1 MKSVTLD
8 KLQRP
13 LKDLRISVTD
23 RCNFRCRYC
32 MPEEIFGPDYS
43 FLSNDKILSF
53 DEIERITRIFVSL
66 GVRKL
71 RITGGEPLLRRGLP
85 QLIERL
91 NKIDG
96 VEDIGLTTNGSLLKK
111 FAPDLYKAGL
121 SRVTVSL
128 DSLEEERFFYLN
140 GNRSKVQR
148 VLEGIQAAAEVG
160 MKIKINMVVQ
170 KGKNEQDILQMAQYF
185 KENKH
190 ILRFIEYMDVGNYN
204 GWELKEV
211 VSKQEIVNMIHQVM
225 PLERIEANYAGE
237 VATRYRYIG
246 SDEEIGVISSVT
258 DSFCSSCTRARISA
272 EGKLYTCLFASKG
285 NDLRELLR
293 SDYTDEEIT
302 DVVRDIWNNREDR
315 YSDERLSNSNKKLCL
330 KLKCHISVVN
340 IKLT

>member
-32 MPEEIFGPDYS
+32 MPEEIFGPEYS

-128 DSLEEERFFYLN
+128 DSLEEDRFFYLN

-204 GWELKEV
+204 GWELGEV
-211 VSKQEIVNMIHQVM
+211 ISKQEIVDTIHQVM
-225 PLERIEANYAGE
+225 PLERIEANYSGE

-246 SDEEIGVISSVT
+246 SDEEIGIISSVT

-293 SDYTDEEIT
+293 SEHTNEDIT

-315 YSDERLSNSNKKLCL
+315 YSDERLNHTNKKTIP
-330 KLKCHISVVN
+330 KIEMSHIGG
-340 IKLT
+340 

>member
-32 MPEEIFGPDYS
+32 MPEAIFGPDYS

-53 DEIERITRIFVSL
+53 DEVERVTRIFVSL

-128 DSLEEERFFYLN
+128 DSLEEDRFFYLN

-211 VSKQEIVNMIHQVM
+211 VSKQEIVDAIHQVM

-246 SDEEIGVISSVT
+246 SDEEIGIISSVT

-293 SDYTDEEIT
+293 SGYTDEEIT
-302 DVVRDIWNNREDR
+302 YIVRNIWNNREDR
-315 YSDERLSNSNKKLCL
+315 YSDERLSHTSKKRSP
-330 KLKCHISVVN
+330 KIEMSHIGG
-340 IKLT
+340 

>member
-43 FLSNDKILSF
+43 FLFNDKILSF

-85 QLIERL
+85 KLIERL

-204 GWELKEV
+204 GWDLKEV
-211 VSKQEIVNMIHQVM
+211 ISKQEIVDTIHQVM
-225 PLERIEANYAGE
+225 PLERIEANYSGE

-246 SDEEIGVISSVT
+246 SDEEIGIISSVT

-293 SDYTDEEIT
+293 SEHTDEDIT

-315 YSDERLSNSNKKLCL
+315 YSDERLNHTNKKTIP
-330 KLKCHISVVN
+330 KIEMSHIGG
-340 IKLT
+340 

>member
-85 QLIERL
+85 KLIERL

-128 DSLEEERFFYLN
+128 DSLEEERFFHLN

-204 GWELKEV
+204 GWDLKEV
-211 VSKQEIVNMIHQVM
+211 VSKQEIVDTIHQVM
-225 PLERIEANYAGE
+225 PLERIEANYSGE

-246 SDEEIGVISSVT
+246 SDEEIGIISSVT

-293 SDYTDEEIT
+293 SEHTDEDIT

-315 YSDERLSNSNKKLCL
+315 YSDERLNHTNKKTIP
-330 KLKCHISVVN
+330 KIEMSHIGG
-340 IKLT
+340 

>member
-8 KLQRP
+8 KLDRP

-32 MPEEIFGPDYS
+32 MPEEIFGRDYS

-71 RITGGEPLLRRGLP
+71 RITGGEPLLRKDLP
-85 QLIERL
+85 ELIQRL
-91 NKIDG
+91 NEIDG

-111 FAPDLYKAGL
+111 IAPDLYKAGL

-128 DSLEEERFFYLN
+128 DSLNEERFSYLN
-140 GNRSKVQR
+140 GNRSKVKT
-148 VLEGIQAAAEVG
+148 VLAGIQAAAEAG
-160 MKIKINMVVQ
+160 MKIKMNMVVQ
-170 KGKNEQDILQMAQYF
+170 KGKNEQDIVQMAEYF

-190 ILRFIEYMDVGNYN
+190 ILRFIEYMDVGNFN
-204 GWELKEV
+204 GWELGEV
-211 VSKQEIVNMIHQVM
+211 VSKQEIVEMIHKVM
-225 PLERIEANYAGE
+225 PLERIEANYPGE

-246 SDEEIGVISSVT
+246 SDEEIGIISSVT

-285 NDLRELLR
+285 NNLKELLR
-293 SDYTDEEIT
+293 FGYTDEEIT
-302 DVVRDIWNNREDR
+302 NIIRDIWNNRSDR
-315 YSDERLSNSNKKLCL
+315 YSDERLSGTNKKTMP
-330 KLKCHISVVN
+330 KIEMSHIGG
-340 IKLT
+340 

>member
-8 KLQRP
+8 NLQRP

-91 NKIDG
+91 NKIEG

-128 DSLEEERFFYLN
+128 DSLEEDRFFYLN

-211 VSKQEIVNMIHQVM
+211 VSKQEIVDAIHQVM
-225 PLERIEANYAGE
+225 PLERIEANYVGE

-246 SDEEIGVISSVT
+246 SDEEIGIISSVT

-293 SDYTDEEIT
+293 FGYTDEEII
-302 DVVRDIWNNREDR
+302 DIVRDIWNNREDR
-315 YSDERLSNSNKKLCL
+315 YSDERLSHTSKK
-330 KLKCHISVVN
+330 KSPKIEMSHIGG
-340 IKLT
+340 

>member
-1 MKSVTLD
+1 MNMKSVTLD

-32 MPEEIFGPDYS
+32 MPEEIFGPNYS

-211 VSKQEIVNMIHQVM
+211 VSKQEIVNAIHQVM

-246 SDEEIGVISSVT
+246 SEGEIGIISSVT

-293 SDYTDEEIT
+293 SVYTDEEIT
-302 DVVRDIWNNREDR
+302 DIVRDIWNNREDR
-315 YSDERLSNSNKKLCL
+315 YSDERLSHTGKKRVP
-330 KLKCHISVVN
+330 KIEMSHIGG
-340 IKLT
+340 

>member
-1 MKSVTLD
+1 M
-8 KLQRP
+8 
-13 LKDLRISVTD
+13 
-23 RCNFRCRYC
+23 
-32 MPEEIFGPDYS
+32 
-43 FLSNDKILSF
+43 SNDKILSF

-85 QLIERL
+85 KLIERL

-170 KGKNEQDILQMAQYF
+170 KGKNEQTF
-185 KENKH
+185 CRWRN
-190 ILRFIEYMDVGNYN
+190 ILRKISIFFVLLSIWMLEIIMVG
-204 GWELKEV
+204 
-211 VSKQEIVNMIHQVM
+211 I
-225 PLERIEANYAGE
+225 
-237 VATRYRYIG
+237 
-246 SDEEIGVISSVT
+246 
-258 DSFCSSCTRARISA
+258 
-272 EGKLYTCLFASKG
+272 
-285 NDLRELLR
+285 
-293 SDYTDEEIT
+293 
-302 DVVRDIWNNREDR
+302 
-315 YSDERLSNSNKKLCL
+315 
-330 KLKCHISVVN
+330 
-340 IKLT
+340 

>member
-185 KENKH
+185 KGNKH
-190 ILRFIEYMDVGNYN
+190 IIRFIEYMDVGNYN
-204 GWELKEV
+204 GWDLKEV
-211 VSKQEIVNMIHQVM
+211 VSKQEIVDTIHQVM
-225 PLERIEANYAGE
+225 PLERIEANYVGE

-246 SDEEIGVISSVT
+246 SDEEIGIISSVT

-293 SDYTDEEIT
+293 SEYTDEEIT
-302 DVVRDIWNNREDR
+302 DVVRDIWNKREDR
-315 YSDERLSNSNKKLCL
+315 YSDERLSHTSKKRAP
-330 KLKCHISVVN
+330 KIEMSHIGG
-340 IKLT
+340 

>member
-8 KLQRP
+8 KLHRP
-13 LKDLRISVTD
+13 LRDLRISVTD

-43 FLSNDKILSF
+43 FLSNDKVLSF
-53 DEIERITRIFVSL
+53 DEIERVARIFVSL

-71 RITGGEPLLRRGLP
+71 RITGGEPLLRKNLP
-85 QLIERL
+85 ELIERL

-111 FAPDLYKAGL
+111 FASDLYKAGL

-128 DSLEEERFFYLN
+128 DSLEEERFAYLN
-140 GNRSKVQR
+140 GNRSKVKT
-148 VLEGIQAAAEVG
+148 VLGGIQAAAEVG
-160 MKIKINMVVQ
+160 MEIKVNMVVQ
-170 KGKNEQDILQMAQYF
+170 KGKNEQDIVQMAQYF

-190 ILRFIEYMDVGNYN
+190 ILRFIEYMDVGNFN
-204 GWELKEV
+204 GWELGEV
-211 VSKQEIVNMIHQVM
+211 ISKQEILEMINKVM
-225 PLERIEANYAGE
+225 PLERIEANYPGE
-237 VATRYRYIG
+237 VATRYRYID
-246 SDEEIGVISSVT
+246 SDEEIGIISSVT

-293 SDYTDEEIT
+293 SGYTDEEIT
-302 DVVRDIWNNREDR
+302 DVIRDIWNNRSDR
-315 YSDERLSNSNKKLCL
+315 YSDERLSNTNKKTVP
-330 KLKCHISVVN
+330 KIEMSHIGG
-340 IKLT
+340 

>member
-71 RITGGEPLLRRGLP
+71 RITGGEPLLRRRLP
-85 QLIERL
+85 KLIERL

-204 GWELKEV
+204 GWDLKEV
-211 VSKQEIVNMIHQVM
+211 ISKQEIVDTIHQVM
-225 PLERIEANYAGE
+225 PLERIEANYSGE

-246 SDEEIGVISSVT
+246 SDEEIGIISSVT

-293 SDYTDEEIT
+293 SEHTDEDIT

-315 YSDERLSNSNKKLCL
+315 YSDERLNHTNKKTIP
-330 KLKCHISVVN
+330 KIEMSHIGG
-340 IKLT
+340 

>member
-8 KLQRP
+8 KLHRP

-32 MPEEIFGPDYS
+32 MPEEIFGRDYS

-71 RITGGEPLLRRGLP
+71 RITGGEPLLRRNLP
-85 QLIERL
+85 ELIQRL

-128 DSLEEERFFYLN
+128 DSLDEERFSYLN
-140 GNRSKVQR
+140 GNRSKVKT
-148 VLEGIQAAAEVG
+148 VLAGIQAAAEVG
-160 MKIKINMVVQ
+160 MKIKMNMVVQ
-170 KGKNEQDILQMAQYF
+170 KGKNEQDIVQMAEYF

-204 GWELKEV
+204 GWELGEV
-211 VSKQEIVNMIHQVM
+211 VSKQEILEMIHKVM
-225 PLERIEANYAGE
+225 PLEKMEANYPGE

-246 SDEEIGVISSVT
+246 SDEEIGIISSVT

-272 EGKLYTCLFASKG
+272 EGKLYTCLFTSKG
-285 NDLRELLR
+285 NDLKELLR
-293 SDYTDEEIT
+293 TGYTDEEIT
-302 DVVRDIWNNREDR
+302 DIIRDIWNNRSDR
-315 YSDERLSNSNKKLCL
+315 YSEERLTNTSNKTMPKIEMS
-330 KLKCHISVVN
+330 HIGG
-340 IKLT
+340 

>member
-85 QLIERL
+85 KLIERL
-91 NKIDG
+91 HKIDG

-148 VLEGIQAAAEVG
+148 VLEGIQAAVEVG

-204 GWELKEV
+204 GWDLKEV
-211 VSKQEIVNMIHQVM
+211 VSKQEIVDTIHQVM
-225 PLERIEANYAGE
+225 PLERIEANYSGE

-246 SDEEIGVISSVT
+246 SDEEIGIISSVT

-293 SDYTDEEIT
+293 SEHTDEDIT

-315 YSDERLSNSNKKLCL
+315 YSDERLNHKNKNTIPKIEMS
-330 KLKCHISVVN
+330 HIGG
-340 IKLT
+340 

>member
-8 KLQRP
+8 KLQRS

-128 DSLEEERFFYLN
+128 DSLEEDRFFYLN

-204 GWELKEV
+204 GWELGEV
-211 VSKQEIVNMIHQVM
+211 ISKQEIVDTIHQVM
-225 PLERIEANYAGE
+225 PLERIEANYSGE

-246 SDEEIGVISSVT
+246 SDEEIGIISSVT

-293 SDYTDEEIT
+293 SEHTDEDIT

-315 YSDERLSNSNKKLCL
+315 YSDERLNHTNKKTIP
-330 KLKCHISVVN
+330 KIEMSHIGG
-340 IKLT
+340 

>member
-43 FLSNDKILSF
+43 FLSIDKILSF

-85 QLIERL
+85 KLIERL

-204 GWELKEV
+204 GWDLKEV
-211 VSKQEIVNMIHQVM
+211 ISKQEIVDTIHQVM
-225 PLERIEANYAGE
+225 PLERIEANYSGE

-246 SDEEIGVISSVT
+246 SDEEIGIISSVT

-293 SDYTDEEIT
+293 SEHTDEDIT

-315 YSDERLSNSNKKLCL
+315 YSDERLNHTNKKTIP
-330 KLKCHISVVN
+330 KIEMSHIGG
-340 IKLT
+340 

>member
-53 DEIERITRIFVSL
+53 DEVERVTRIFVSL

-128 DSLEEERFFYLN
+128 DSLEEDRFFYLN

-211 VSKQEIVNMIHQVM
+211 VSKQEIVDAIHQVM

-246 SDEEIGVISSVT
+246 SDEEIGIISSVT

-293 SDYTDEEIT
+293 SGYTDEEIT
-302 DVVRDIWNNREDR
+302 YIVRNIWNNREDR
-315 YSDERLSNSNKKLCL
+315 YSDERLSHTSKKRSP
-330 KLKCHISVVN
+330 KIEMSHIGG
-340 IKLT
+340 

>member
-43 FLSNDKILSF
+43 FLSNEKILSF

-85 QLIERL
+85 KLIERL

-185 KENKH
+185 KGNKH

-204 GWELKEV
+204 GWDLKEV
-211 VSKQEIVNMIHQVM
+211 VSKQEIVDTIHQVM
-225 PLERIEANYAGE
+225 PLERIEANYSGE

-246 SDEEIGVISSVT
+246 SDEEIGIISSVT

-293 SDYTDEEIT
+293 SEHTDEDIT

-315 YSDERLSNSNKKLCL
+315 YSDERLNNTNKKTIP
-330 KLKCHISVVN
+330 KIEMSHIGG
-340 IKLT
+340 

>member
-85 QLIERL
+85 KLIERL

-128 DSLEEERFFYLN
+128 DSLEEDRFFYLN

-204 GWELKEV
+204 GWELGEV
-211 VSKQEIVNMIHQVM
+211 ISKQEIVDTIHQVM
-225 PLERIEANYAGE
+225 PLERIEANYSGE

-246 SDEEIGVISSVT
+246 SDEEIGIISSVT

-293 SDYTDEEIT
+293 SEHTDEDIT

-315 YSDERLSNSNKKLCL
+315 YSDERLNHTNKKTIP
-330 KLKCHISVVN
+330 KIEMSHIGG
-340 IKLT
+340 

>member
-8 KLQRP
+8 KLDRP

-32 MPEEIFGPDYS
+32 MPEEIFGRDYS

-71 RITGGEPLLRRGLP
+71 RITGGEPLLRKGLP
-85 QLIERL
+85 ELIQRL
-91 NKIDG
+91 NEIEG

-128 DSLEEERFFYLN
+128 DSLNEERFSYLN
-140 GNRSKVQR
+140 GNRSKVKT
-148 VLEGIQAAAEVG
+148 VLAGIQAAAEAG
-160 MKIKINMVVQ
+160 MKIKMNMVVQ
-170 KGKNEQDILQMAQYF
+170 KGKNEQDIVQMAEYF

-190 ILRFIEYMDVGNYN
+190 ILRFIEYMDVGNFN
-204 GWELKEV
+204 GWELGEV
-211 VSKQEIVNMIHQVM
+211 VSKLEIVEMIHKVM
-225 PLERIEANYAGE
+225 PLERIEANYPGE

-246 SDEEIGVISSVT
+246 SDEEIGIISSVT

-285 NDLRELLR
+285 NNLKELLR
-293 SDYTDEEIT
+293 FGYTDEEIT
-302 DVVRDIWNNREDR
+302 NIIRDIWNNRSDR
-315 YSDERLSNSNKKLCL
+315 YSDERLSGTNKKTMP
-330 KLKCHISVVN
+330 KIEMSHIGG
-340 IKLT
+340 

>member
-8 KLQRP
+8 KLHRP
-13 LKDLRISVTD
+13 LRDLRISVTD

-53 DEIERITRIFVSL
+53 DEIERVTRIFVSL

-71 RITGGEPLLRRGLP
+71 RITGGEPLLRKNLP
-85 QLIERL
+85 ELIERL

-128 DSLEEERFFYLN
+128 DSLEEERFAYLN
-140 GNRSKVQR
+140 GNRSKVKT
-148 VLEGIQAAAEVG
+148 VLGGIQAAAEVG
-160 MKIKINMVVQ
+160 MKIKMNMVVQ
-170 KGKNEQDILQMAQYF
+170 KGKNEQDIVQMAQYF

-190 ILRFIEYMDVGNYN
+190 ILRFIEYMDVGNFN
-204 GWELKEV
+204 GWKLDEV
-211 VSKQEIVNMIHQVM
+211 VSKQEILEMINKVM
-225 PLERIEANYAGE
+225 PLERMEANYPGE

-246 SDEEIGVISSVT
+246 SDEEIGIISSVT

-293 SDYTDEEIT
+293 SGYTDDEIT
-302 DVVRDIWNNREDR
+302 DVIRDIWNNRSDR
-315 YSDERLSNSNKKLCL
+315 YSDERLSNTNKKTLP
-330 KLKCHISVVN
+330 KIEMSHIGG
-340 IKLT
+340 

>member
-8 KLQRP
+8 KLDRP

-32 MPEEIFGPDYS
+32 MPEEIFGRDYS

-71 RITGGEPLLRRGLP
+71 RITGGEPLLRKDLP
-85 QLIERL
+85 ELIQRL
-91 NKIDG
+91 NEIDG

-128 DSLEEERFFYLN
+128 DSLNEERFSYLN
-140 GNRSKVQR
+140 GNRSKVKT
-148 VLEGIQAAAEVG
+148 VLGGIQAAAEAG
-160 MKIKINMVVQ
+160 MKIKMNMVVQ
-170 KGKNEQDILQMAQYF
+170 KGKNEQDIVQMAEYF

-190 ILRFIEYMDVGNYN
+190 ILRFIEYMDVGNFN
-204 GWELKEV
+204 GWELGEV
-211 VSKQEIVNMIHQVM
+211 VSKQEIVEMIHKVM
-225 PLERIEANYAGE
+225 PLERIEANYPGE

-246 SDEEIGVISSVT
+246 SDEEIGIISSVT

-285 NDLRELLR
+285 NDIKELLR
-293 SDYTDEEIT
+293 SGYRDEEIT
-302 DVVRDIWNNREDR
+302 NIIRDIWNNRSDR
-315 YSDERLSNSNKKLCL
+315 YSDERLSNTNKKTMP
-330 KLKCHISVVN
+330 KIEMSHIGG
-340 IKLT
+340 

>member
-85 QLIERL
+85 KLIERL

-96 VEDIGLTTNGSLLKK
+96 V
-111 FAPDLYKAGL
+111 YKAGL

-204 GWELKEV
+204 GWDLKEV
-211 VSKQEIVNMIHQVM
+211 VSKQEIVDTIHQVM
-225 PLERIEANYAGE
+225 PLERIEANYSGE

-246 SDEEIGVISSVT
+246 SDEEIGIISSVT

-293 SDYTDEEIT
+293 SEHTDEDIT

-315 YSDERLSNSNKKLCL
+315 YSDERLNHTNKKTIP
-330 KLKCHISVVN
+330 KIEMSHIGG
-340 IKLT
+340 

>member
-8 KLQRP
+8 KLDRP

-32 MPEEIFGPDYS
+32 MPEEIFGRDYS

-71 RITGGEPLLRRGLP
+71 RITGGEPLLRKDLP
-85 QLIERL
+85 ELIQRL
-91 NKIDG
+91 NEIDG

-128 DSLEEERFFYLN
+128 DSLNEERFSYLN
-140 GNRSKVQR
+140 GNRSKVKT
-148 VLEGIQAAAEVG
+148 VLAGIQAAAEAG
-160 MKIKINMVVQ
+160 MKIKMNMVVQ
-170 KGKNEQDILQMAQYF
+170 KGKNEEDIVQMAEYF

-190 ILRFIEYMDVGNYN
+190 ILRFIEYMDVGNFN
-204 GWELKEV
+204 GWELGEV
-211 VSKQEIVNMIHQVM
+211 VSKQEIVEMIHKVM
-225 PLERIEANYAGE
+225 PLERIEANYLGE

-246 SDEEIGVISSVT
+246 SDEEIGIISSVT

-285 NDLRELLR
+285 NDLKELLR
-293 SDYTDEEIT
+293 TGYTDEEIT
-302 DVVRDIWNNREDR
+302 NVIRDIWNNRSDR
-315 YSDERLSNSNKKLCL
+315 YSDERLSDTNKKIMP
-330 KLKCHISVVN
+330 KIEMSHIGG
-340 IKLT
+340 

>member
-8 KLQRP
+8 KLHRP

-85 QLIERL
+85 ELIERL

-170 KGKNEQDILQMAQYF
+170 KGENEQDILRMAQYF

-204 GWELKEV
+204 GWELGEV
-211 VSKQEIVNMIHQVM
+211 ISKQEIVNTIREVM
-225 PLERIEANYAGE
+225 PLERIEPNYPGE

-246 SDEEIGVISSVT
+246 SDEEIGIISSVT

-285 NDLRELLR
+285 NDLRALLR
-293 SDYTDEEIT
+293 SGDTDEEIT
-302 DVVRDIWNNREDR
+302 AVIHDIWNNREDR
-315 YSDERLSNSNKKLCL
+315 YSDERLSHTNKKTMP
-330 KLKCHISVVN
+330 KIEMSHIGG
-340 IKLT
+340 

>member
-1 MKSVTLD
+1 MKSITLD

-91 NKIDG
+91 NKVDG

-211 VSKQEIVNMIHQVM
+211 VSKQEIVDMIHQVM

-237 VATRYRYIG
+237 VATRYSYIG

-315 YSDERLSNSNKKLCL
+315 YSDERLSNSNKKAMP
-330 KLKCHISVVN
+330 KIEMSHIGG
-340 IKLT
+340 

>member
-43 FLSNDKILSF
+43 FLSNDKIFSF

-85 QLIERL
+85 KLIERL

-204 GWELKEV
+204 GWDLKEV
-211 VSKQEIVNMIHQVM
+211 VSKQEIVDTIHQVM
-225 PLERIEANYAGE
+225 PLERIEANYSGE

-246 SDEEIGVISSVT
+246 SDEEIGIISSVT

-293 SDYTDEEIT
+293 SEHTDEDIT

-315 YSDERLSNSNKKLCL
+315 YSDERLNHTNKKTIP
-330 KLKCHISVVN
+330 KIEMSHIGG
-340 IKLT
+340 

>member
-111 FAPDLYKAGL
+111 FAPYLYKAGL

-211 VSKQEIVNMIHQVM
+211 VSKQEIVDMIHQVM

-302 DVVRDIWNNREDR
+302 DAVRDIWNNREDR
-315 YSDERLSNSNKKLCL
+315 YSDERLSNSNKKAMP
-330 KLKCHISVVN
+330 KIEMSHIGG
-340 IKLT
+340 

>member
-8 KLQRP
+8 KLDRP

-32 MPEEIFGPDYS
+32 MPEEIFGRDYS

-71 RITGGEPLLRRGLP
+71 RITGGEPLLRKDLP
-85 QLIERL
+85 ELIQRL
-91 NKIDG
+91 NEIDG

-128 DSLEEERFFYLN
+128 DSLNEERFSYLN
-140 GNRSKVQR
+140 GNRSKVKT
-148 VLEGIQAAAEVG
+148 VLAGIQAAAEAG
-160 MKIKINMVVQ
+160 MKIKMNMVVQ
-170 KGKNEQDILQMAQYF
+170 KGKNEQDIVQMAEYF

-190 ILRFIEYMDVGNYN
+190 ILRFIEYMDVGNFN
-204 GWELKEV
+204 GWELGEV
-211 VSKQEIVNMIHQVM
+211 VSKLEIVEMIHKVM
-225 PLERIEANYAGE
+225 PLERIEANYPGE
-237 VATRYRYIG
+237 AATRYRYIG
-246 SDEEIGVISSVT
+246 SDEEIGIISSVT

-285 NDLRELLR
+285 NNLKELLR
-293 SDYTDEEIT
+293 FGYTDEEIT
-302 DVVRDIWNNREDR
+302 NIIRDIWNNRSDR
-315 YSDERLSNSNKKLCL
+315 YSDERLSDTNKKTMP
-330 KLKCHISVVN
+330 KIEMSHIGG
-340 IKLT
+340 

>member
-8 KLQRP
+8 KLDRP

-32 MPEEIFGPDYS
+32 MPEEIFGRDYS

-71 RITGGEPLLRRGLP
+71 RITGGEPLLRRNLP
-85 QLIERL
+85 ELIQRL

-128 DSLEEERFFYLN
+128 DSLNEERFSYLN
-140 GNRSKVQR
+140 GNRSKVKT
-148 VLEGIQAAAEVG
+148 VLAGIQAAAEAG
-160 MKIKINMVVQ
+160 MKIKMNMVVQ
-170 KGKNEQDILQMAQYF
+170 KGKNEQDIVQMAEYF

-190 ILRFIEYMDVGNYN
+190 ILRFIEYMDVGNFN
-204 GWELKEV
+204 GWELGEV
-211 VSKQEIVNMIHQVM
+211 VSKQEILETIHKVM
-225 PLERIEANYAGE
+225 RLERIEANYPGE

-246 SDEEIGVISSVT
+246 SNEEIGIISSVT

-285 NDLRELLR
+285 NDLKELLR
-293 SDYTDEEIT
+293 SGYTDEEIT
-302 DVVRDIWNNREDR
+302 NVIRDIWNNRSDR
-315 YSDERLSNSNKKLCL
+315 YSDERLSNTNKKTMP
-330 KLKCHISVVN
+330 KIEMSHIGG
-340 IKLT
+340 

>member
-8 KLQRP
+8 KLDRP

-32 MPEEIFGPDYS
+32 MPEEIFGRDYS

-71 RITGGEPLLRRGLP
+71 RITGGEPLLRKDLP
-85 QLIERL
+85 ELIQRL
-91 NKIDG
+91 NEIDG

-128 DSLEEERFFYLN
+128 DSLNEERFSYLN
-140 GNRSKVQR
+140 GNRSKVKT
-148 VLEGIQAAAEVG
+148 VLAGIQAAAEAG
-160 MKIKINMVVQ
+160 MKIKMNMVVQ
-170 KGKNEQDILQMAQYF
+170 KGKNEEDIVQMAEYF

-190 ILRFIEYMDVGNYN
+190 ILRFIEYMDVGNFN
-204 GWELKEV
+204 GWELGEV
-211 VSKQEIVNMIHQVM
+211 VSKQEIVEMIHKVM
-225 PLERIEANYAGE
+225 PLERIEANYPGE
-237 VATRYRYIG
+237 VATRYRYVG
-246 SDEEIGVISSVT
+246 SEEEIGIISSVT

-285 NDLRELLR
+285 NDLKELLR
-293 SDYTDEEIT
+293 TGYTDEEIT
-302 DVVRDIWNNREDR
+302 NVIRDIWNNRSDR
-315 YSDERLSNSNKKLCL
+315 YSDERLSDTNKKIMP
-330 KLKCHISVVN
+330 KIEMSHIGG
-340 IKLT
+340 

>member
-43 FLSNDKILSF
+43 FLSNNKILSF

-91 NKIDG
+91 SKIDG

-128 DSLEEERFFYLN
+128 DSLEEDRFFYLN

-211 VSKQEIVNMIHQVM
+211 VSKQEIVDAIHQVM

-246 SDEEIGVISSVT
+246 SDEEIGIISSVT

-293 SDYTDEEIT
+293 SGYTDEEIT
-302 DVVRDIWNNREDR
+302 NIVRDIWNNREDR
-315 YSDERLSNSNKKLCL
+315 YSDERLNNTSEKRVPKIEMSL
-330 KLKCHISVVN
+330 IGG
-340 IKLT
+340 